1 MINLILMI
9 ILNLL
14 VGGCIGL
21 TGIAGFLLPMFYT
34 GFLGI
39 ASTNALALSFA
50 AFLISGILGSVNYYK
65 SGNLELKVAGILSV
79 GSFAGALAGVKIN
92 LLIPED
98 TMKIILYLV
107 VLLSGISILLRRDK
121 EGMEKRK
128 NRHQMVFFF
137 ILGVITGA
145 ICAASG
151 AGGPVLVM
159 PILTLLGIP
168 AHTAVGIS
176 LFDSIFIAL
185 PAVAGYLQA
194 AKGKE
199 IYILLPILLIAHGIG
214 VFWGSKNGTKINQK
228 LLKKIVAIA
237 SIVIACVKL
246 IL

>member
-34 GFLGI
+34 GFLGM
-39 ASTNALALSFA
+39 ASVNALALSFA

-65 SGNLELKVAGILSV
+65 SGNLDMKVAGILSA
-79 GSFAGALAGVKIN
+79 GSFIGALVGVKIN
-92 LLIPED
+92 LLIPEE

-107 VLLSGISILLRRDK
+107 VLLSGISILLRKDK
-121 EGMEKRK
+121 EGTTEEEKK
-128 NRHQMVFFF
+128 QQLIFFF
-137 ILGVITGA
+137 LLGAVTGA

-168 AHTAVGIS
+168 AHMAVGIS

-199 IYILLPILLIAHGIG
+199 IYILLPVLLIAHGIG

-228 LLKKIVAIA
+228 LLKRIVAIA

-246 IL
+246 VL